1 MRSLSSLEEGGAA
14 PVGTALV
21 FDLWNTLA
29 FDTLPENPFDA
40 TIRAFGLDPELP
52 AERRRVEDPLMSRP
66 YRDVEEALDHIERLL
81 GRRASNRDHVRA
93 LWERSSRSARLYD
106 DVLPTLDALAGRFP
120 LALLS
125 NTQSFGMEAVIASG
139 LLTRFDA
146 LVLSYTHGLAKPDP
160 AFFTMAASALGLAP
174 DRLVMIGDSLDRD
187 VLPARAAGYGTA
199 LLIDRSRQRDRA
211 RLSDEAPT
219 VIYGLDELLAALG

>member
-1 MRSLSSLEEGGAA
+1 MPILSSLDEG
-14 PVGTALV
+14 GTALV

-29 FDTLPENPFDA
+29 FDSLPENPFDA
-40 TIRAFGLDPELP
+40 TIRAFGLDPEVP
-52 AERRRVEDPLMSRP
+52 SERRQVEDPLMSQP
-66 YRDVEEALDHIERLL
+66 YRDVDDALDHVARLL
-81 GRRASNRDHVRA
+81 GRRANNRDHVRA
-93 LWERSSRSARLYD
+93 LWERSSQSARLYD
-106 DVLPTLDALAGRFP
+106 DVLPALDALAGRFP

-146 LVLSYTHGLAKPDP
+146 LVLSYAHGLAKPDP
-160 AFFTMAASALGLAP
+160 AFFTAAARVLGLAP
-174 DRLVMIGDSLDRD
+174 HRLVMIGDSLDRD
-187 VLPARAAGYGTA
+187 VLPARAAGYGAA

-211 RLSDEAPT
+211 RPGDESPA